1 MPRDSD
7 KNNDSRGRRDRPSG
21 GKGRSGAAR
30 GPEKK
35 FAKRGFA
42 GKSDGDKRDGERKP
56 YAGKSDGPRSYAKKP
71 YAGGGKPYAGKRD
84 GDAPRPRGDRP
95 SGDRPQRFNRD
106 DRSGGGEKRPYTPR
120 GERSFSDR
128 PSRDGGEKRP
138 YTPRDHGDARPAAR
152 FQDKKF
158 GEKRPYTP
166 REGGGEK
173 RPYTPRGDRPQ
184 GDRPYSVRPSRDG
197 DRPRGDRPERKF
209 GGDKKFSRG
218 APDRGPRKDFGSR
231 DRKSDPGDR
240 GSDRGESKPWQKRD
254 ASSPDHAG
262 RNSRPPRD
270 GARNF
275 DKPRGDR
282 PQGDRPFRE
291 RPKFDRPREGRD
303 ERPRGDRPQ
312 GDRPR
317 FNREDRPKFDRPRDR
332 TRESGEGRPS
342 WQEHPRSDARSER
355 PRRDNEDDSKVFAK
369 RPAFGG
375 RGEYRERKPDFE
387 KRAAR
392 PPREKKSGER
402 IAKVLSRA
410 GLASRRDA
418 EEWIVQGRVTV
429 NGRVINSPALD
440 VTGND
445 VITIDGKPLP
455 PRERTR
461 LFMFHKPRGLMTT
474 HSDPEGRP
482 TVFDNLPEGL
492 PRLISIGRL
501 DFNTEGLLLLTNDGG
516 LARALELPDTGWLRR
531 YRVRAHG
538 EVTQAQLDELKK
550 GVEVDGVKYGSIDA
564 TLERDQ
570 GANVWLVFAI
580 REGKNREVRN
590 VMAHLG
596 LEVNRLIRVSYGP
609 FQLGELGEGEVEE
622 VKTRVLREQ
631 LGEKIAE
638 LAGADFNRP
647 MPGDANAKPDD
658 EDAPH
663 GKKPFK
669 PAGKSGL
676 IADRKGRRI
685 LVQRTGSD
693 EARARNEAEASGYG
707 PPRRPQRGYHGKRD
721 IKPRDE

>member
-7 KNNDSRGRRDRPSG
+7 KHNDSRGRRDRPSG
-21 GKGRSGAAR
+21 GKGRSGKAR

-35 FAKRGFA
+35 FAKRGVGAKDFA
-42 GKSDGDKRDGERKP
+42 GKGEGEKRP
-56 YAGKSDGPRSYAKKP
+56 YR
-71 YAGGGKPYAGKRD
+71 RRED
-84 GDAPRPRGDRP
+84 GDAPRRDFGDKP
-95 SGDRPQRFNRD
+95 RFNRD
-106 DRSGGGEKRPYTPR
+106 DRPRGERSFGDRPSRGGEGEKRTFKPRGDRPRFDRDDRGGEKRPYAPRASRDDARPAGRTSDRKFGDKKPYASRERDGEKRPYSPR
-120 GERSFSDR
+120 GERSFGDR
-128 PSRDGGEKRP
+128 PSRD
-138 YTPRDHGDARPAAR
+138 
-152 FQDKKF
+152 
-158 GEKRPYTP
+158 
-166 REGGGEK
+166 
-173 RPYTPRGDRPQ
+173 
-184 GDRPYSVRPSRDG
+184 
-197 DRPRGDRPERKF
+197 GDRPERKF
-209 GGDKKFSRG
+209 GGDRKFSRG
-218 APDRGPRKDFGSR
+218 APDRGPRKDFG
-231 DRKSDPGDR
+231 DRPA
-240 GSDRGESKPWQKRD
+240 RGESKPWQKRE
-254 ASSPDHAG
+254 AG
-262 RNSRPPRD
+262 ADRPERPSRPSRD

-275 DKPRGDR
+275 DRPKFDKPRYDRPREERGGDERPRVARSRDDR

-291 RPKFDRPREGRD
+291 RPKFERPREG
-303 ERPRGDRPQ
+303 
-312 GDRPR
+312 
-317 FNREDRPKFDRPRDR
+317 REDRPKFDRPRRDR
-332 TRESGEGRPS
+332 DGDAGRPEGRRD
-342 WQEHPRSDARSER
+342 WQEHPRSEGGFADR

-375 RGEYRERKPDFE
+375 RGAYRERAPEFE
-387 KRAAR
+387 KRAPR
-392 PPREKKSGER
+392 PPKEKKSGER
-402 IAKVLSRA
+402 IAKVMSRA

-418 EEWIVQGRVTV
+418 EEWVTQGRVTI

-440 VTGND
+440 VTAND
-445 VITIDGKPLP
+445 VIAVDGKPLP

-474 HSDPEGRP
+474 HADPEGRP

-550 GVEVDGVKYGSIDA
+550 GVEVEGVKYGAIDA

-609 FQLGELGEGEVEE
+609 FQLGELEEGQVEE

-631 LGEKIAE
+631 LGEKIAT

-647 MPGDANAKPDD
+647 MPGETAADSDAA
-658 EDAPH
+658 ETDAPR
-663 GKKPFK
+663 KKPVK
-669 PAGKSGL
+669 PAGKSAL
-676 IADRKGRRI
+676 IADRKGRRV
-685 LVQRTGSD
+685 LVQRTGSE
-693 EARARNEAEASGYG
+693 EARARNEEESAGYG
-707 PPRRPQRGYHGKRD
+707 PPRRPKRGYHGKRD
-721 IKPRDE
+721 LKPKDE